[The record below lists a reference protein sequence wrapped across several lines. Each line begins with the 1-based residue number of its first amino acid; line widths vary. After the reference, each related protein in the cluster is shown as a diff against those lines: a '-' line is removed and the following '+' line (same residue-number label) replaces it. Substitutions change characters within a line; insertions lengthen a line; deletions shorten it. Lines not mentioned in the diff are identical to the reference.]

1 MATRWFIFWPLLRK
15 QTNYAAVQKRY
26 SFCEDLH
33 GCLSGYVLR
42 TQKGCGYTEID
53 AHSQTIQ
60 SNVTGTVLCY
70 KKRQKIRTNFFAPYF
85 TWYSTQRIVNT
96 LLRMVHVLKGVLF
109 AIMFVILLARF
120 LFIWRWR
127 IRYGRN
133 GEPGDELR
141 VANSD
146 SSEHRESRNAV
157 SIRNWTFP
165 NQYTVREW
173 IACDHSTA
181 ERSRVWFYRTGS
193 DGGARREL

>member
-33 GCLSGYVLR
+33 GCLSGYLLR

-70 KKRQKIRTNFFAPYF
+70 KKLQKIRTNFFAPYF

-96 LLRMVHVLKGVLF
+96 LLRMVHVLKGVFICNYVRHF
-109 AIMFVILLARF
+109 AC
-120 LFIWRWR
+120 
-127 IRYGRN
+127 
-133 GEPGDELR
+133 
-141 VANSD
+141 
-146 SSEHRESRNAV
+146 
-157 SIRNWTFP
+157 TFSFHL
-165 NQYTVREW
+165 TLT
-173 IACDHSTA
+173 HSLWK
-181 ERSRVWFYRTGS
+181 ERR
-193 DGGARREL
+193 ARRWTQGCEQWFIRTQRVQKCSIHPELNISQSIHRQRVDRLRPQYSREV